1 MSSGHGP
8 VEERYKEILQD
19 LGRRIDT
26 GLKMRTGKKMGFV
39 LLLFDFGE
47 PKQGRM
53 NYLSNA
59 ERGSM
64 LKALQEL
71 VAQMEAEGETRQ

>member
-1 MSSGHGP
+1 MSDHGP
-8 VEERYKEILQD
+8 VEEKYKEILQD

-26 GLKMRTGKKMGFV
+26 GIQNAVGKKVGFV
-39 LLLFDFGE
+39 LLMFDFGE
-47 PKQGRM
+47 PKQGRL

-71 VAQMEAEGETRQ
+71 VAQMEGEGVRKQ

>member
-1 MSSGHGP
+1 MSREP
-8 VEERYKEILQD
+8 IEQRYREILQN
-19 LGRRIDT
+19 LGRRIDRVLQM
-26 GLKMRTGKKMGFV
+26 GTGKKMGFV

-47 PKQGRM
+47 VKAGRM